1 MLLKKN
7 NFNFYIMKRFTLIS
21 TDKFCHL
28 ILAVLGV
35 EGEND
40 GFINDGKLKKLC
52 YIIKKDFDRID
63 FRKFAELRDLGID
76 GEIGK
81 DNDELSGFIDVR
93 FNCQENFLG
102 QTLLEVPEEMIIA
115 LVRILVIERFVF
127 QTDDIVDMRIKDN
140 DSVIIDIKADV
151 NTGISLLDE
160 DLRIIA
166 MIGCFINVYVVASKM
181 LRIKLTF

>member
-1 MLLKKN
+1 MKK
-7 NFNFYIMKRFTLIS
+7 YILVS
-21 TDKFCHL
+21 TDKFCQF
-28 ILAVLGV
+28 ILAILGV
-35 EGEND
+35 EGEYD
-40 GFINDGKLKKLC
+40 GFINDGKLKQLC

-93 FNCQENFLG
+93 LNCQKNFLG

-115 LVRILVIERFVF
+115 LVRMLVIERFVF
-127 QTDDIVDMRIKDN
+127 QADDIIDVRIKDN

-151 NTGISLLDE
+151 NNGVSLLDD

-166 MIGCFINVYVVASKM
+166 MIGCFMNIYVVASKM

>member
-1 MLLKKN
+1 MKK
-7 NFNFYIMKRFTLIS
+7 YILVS
-21 TDKFCHL
+21 TDKFCQF
-28 ILAVLGV
+28 ILAILGV
-35 EGEND
+35 EGEYD
-40 GFINDGKLKKLC
+40 GFINDGKLKNLC

-63 FRKFAELRDLGID
+63 FRKFAELRDLGIE

-102 QTLLEVPEEMIIA
+102 QTLLEVPEDMIIA
-115 LVRILVIERFVF
+115 LVRILVIERFVL
-127 QTDDIVDMRIKDN
+127 QTDDIVDVRIKDN

-151 NTGISLLDE
+151 NNGVSLLDD

-166 MIGCFINVYVVASKM
+166 MIDCFLNINVVASKM

>member
-1 MLLKKN
+1 MKK
-7 NFNFYIMKRFTLIS
+7 YILVS
-21 TDKFCHL
+21 TDKFCQF
-28 ILAVLGV
+28 ILAILGV
-35 EGEND
+35 EGEYD
-40 GFINDGKLKKLC
+40 GFINDGKLKQLC

-63 FRKFAELRDLGID
+63 FRKFAELRDLNIE

-93 FNCQENFLG
+93 LNCQENFLG
-102 QTLLEVPEEMIIA
+102 QPLLEVPEEMIIA
-115 LVRILVIERFVF
+115 LVRILVIERFVL
-127 QTDDIVDMRIKDN
+127 QADDILDVRIKDN

-151 NTGISLLDE
+151 NNGVSLLDD

-166 MIGCFINVYVVASKM
+166 MIGCFMNINVVASKM

>member
-1 MLLKKN
+1 MKK
-7 NFNFYIMKRFTLIS
+7 YILVS
-21 TDKFCHL
+21 TDKFCQF
-28 ILAVLGV
+28 ILAILGV

-40 GFINDGKLKKLC
+40 GFINDGKLKNLC

-63 FRKFAELRDLGID
+63 FRKFAELRGLGIE

-81 DNDELSGFIDVR
+81 DKDELSGFIDVR

-115 LVRILVIERFVF
+115 LVRMLVIERFVL
-127 QTDDIVDMRIKDN
+127 QADDIVDVRIKDN
-140 DSVIIDIKADV
+140 DSVIIDIKADFNNGV
-151 NTGISLLDE
+151 SLLDD

-166 MIGCFINVYVVASKM
+166 MIDCFLNINVVASKM

>member
-1 MLLKKN
+1 MKK
-7 NFNFYIMKRFTLIS
+7 YILVS
-21 TDKFCHL
+21 TDKFCQF
-28 ILAVLGV
+28 ILAILGV
-35 EGEND
+35 EGEYD
-40 GFINDGKLKKLC
+40 GFINDGKLKQLC

-63 FRKFAELRDLGID
+63 FRKFAELRDLSIE

-102 QTLLEVPEEMIIA
+102 HPLLEVPEEMIIA
-115 LVRILVIERFVF
+115 LVRMLVIDRFVF
-127 QTDDIVDMRIKDN
+127 QTDDILDVRIKDN

-151 NTGISLLDE
+151 NNGVSLLDD

-166 MIGCFINVYVVASKM
+166 MIGCFMNINVVASKM

>member
-1 MLLKKN
+1 MKK
-7 NFNFYIMKRFTLIS
+7 FTLIS

-102 QTLLEVPEEMIIA
+102 QTLLEVPEEMIIS
-115 LVRILVIERFVF
+115 LVRMLAIERFVL
-127 QTDDIVDMRIKDN
+127 QTDDIVDVRIKDN

>member
-1 MLLKKN
+1 MKK
-7 NFNFYIMKRFTLIS
+7 YILVS
-21 TDKFCHL
+21 TDKFCQF
-28 ILAVLGV
+28 ILAILGV
-35 EGEND
+35 EGEYD
-40 GFINDGKLKKLC
+40 GFINDGKLKNLC

-63 FRKFAELRDLGID
+63 FRKFAELRDLGIE

-93 FNCQENFLG
+93 LNCQENFLG
-102 QTLLEVPEEMIIA
+102 QPLLEVPEEMIIA
-115 LVRILVIERFVF
+115 LVRILVIERFVL
-127 QTDDIVDMRIKDN
+127 QADDILDVRIKDN

-151 NTGISLLDE
+151 NNGVSLLDD

-166 MIGCFINVYVVASKM
+166 MIGCFMNINVVASKI

>member
-1 MLLKKN
+1 MKK
-7 NFNFYIMKRFTLIS
+7 YILVS
-21 TDKFCHL
+21 TDKFCQF
-28 ILAVLGV
+28 ILAILGV
-35 EGEND
+35 EGEYD
-40 GFINDGKLKKLC
+40 GFINDGKLKQLC

-102 QTLLEVPEEMIIA
+102 QTLLEVPEEIIIA
-115 LVRILVIERFVF
+115 LVRMLVIERFVF
-127 QTDDIVDMRIKDN
+127 QADDIIDVRIKDN

-151 NTGISLLDE
+151 NNGVSLLDD
-160 DLRIIA
+160 DLRIMA
-166 MIGCFINVYVVASKM
+166 MIGCFMNIYVVASKM

>member
-1 MLLKKN
+1 MKK
-7 NFNFYIMKRFTLIS
+7 FTLIS

-115 LVRILVIERFVF
+115 LVRMLVIERFVL
-127 QTDDIVDMRIKDN
+127 QTDDIVDVRIKDN

-151 NTGISLLDE
+151 NNGVSLLDE

>member
-1 MLLKKN
+1 MKK
-7 NFNFYIMKRFTLIS
+7 YILVS
-21 TDKFCHL
+21 TDKFCQF

-35 EGEND
+35 EGEYD
-40 GFINDGKLKKLC
+40 GFINDGKLKQLC

-63 FRKFAELRDLGID
+63 FRKFAELRDLGIE

-115 LVRILVIERFVF
+115 LVRMLVIDRFVL
-127 QTDDIVDMRIKDN
+127 QADDILDVRIKDN

-151 NTGISLLDE
+151 NNGVSLLDE
-160 DLRIIA
+160 DLRIMA
-166 MIGCFINVYVVASKM
+166 MIGCFMNINVVASKM

>member
-1 MLLKKN
+1 MEK
-7 NFNFYIMKRFTLIS
+7 FTLIS

-63 FRKFAELRDLGID
+63 LRKFAELRDLGIE

-93 FNCQENFLG
+93 FNCQVNFLG

-115 LVRILVIERFVF
+115 LVRMLVIERFVL
-127 QTDDIVDMRIKDN
+127 QTDDIVDVRIKDN

>member
-1 MLLKKN
+1 MKK
-7 NFNFYIMKRFTLIS
+7 YILVS
-21 TDKFCHL
+21 TDKFCQF
-28 ILAVLGV
+28 ILAILGV
-35 EGEND
+35 EGEYD
-40 GFINDGKLKKLC
+40 GFINDGKLKQLC

-93 FNCQENFLG
+93 LNCQENFLG
-102 QTLLEVPEEMIIA
+102 QPLLEVPEEMIIA
-115 LVRILVIERFVF
+115 LVRILVIERFVL
-127 QTDDIVDMRIKDN
+127 QADDILDVRIKDN

-151 NTGISLLDE
+151 NNGVSLLDE

-166 MIGCFINVYVVASKM
+166 MIGCFMNIYVVASKM

>member
-1 MLLKKN
+1 MKK
-7 NFNFYIMKRFTLIS
+7 YILVS
-21 TDKFCHL
+21 TDKFCQF
-28 ILAVLGV
+28 ILAILGV
-35 EGEND
+35 EGEYD

-102 QTLLEVPEEMIIA
+102 QTLLQVPEEMIIS
-115 LVRILVIERFVF
+115 LVKILVSERFVL
-127 QTDDIVDMRIKDN
+127 QTDDIVDVRIKDN

-166 MIGCFINVYVVASKM
+166 MIGCFMNIYVVASKM

>member
-1 MLLKKN
+1 MKK
-7 NFNFYIMKRFTLIS
+7 FTLIS

-102 QTLLEVPEEMIIA
+102 QTLLEMPEEMIIA
-115 LVRILVIERFVF
+115 LVRMLVIERFVL
-127 QTDDIVDMRIKDN
+127 QTDDIVDVRIKDN

>member
-1 MLLKKN
+1 MKK
-7 NFNFYIMKRFTLIS
+7 YILVS
-21 TDKFCHL
+21 TDKFCQF
-28 ILAVLGV
+28 ILAILGV
-35 EGEND
+35 EGEYD
-40 GFINDGKLKKLC
+40 GFINDGKLKNLC

-102 QTLLEVPEEMIIA
+102 QTLLQVPEEMIIA
-115 LVRILVIERFVF
+115 LVRILVIERFVL
-127 QTDDIVDMRIKDN
+127 QADDILDVRIKDN

-151 NTGISLLDE
+151 NNGVSLLDD

-166 MIGCFINVYVVASKM
+166 MIGCFMNIYVVASKM

>member
-1 MLLKKN
+1 MKK
-7 NFNFYIMKRFTLIS
+7 FTLIS

-102 QTLLEVPEEMIIA
+102 QTLLEVPEEMIIS
-115 LVRILVIERFVF
+115 LVRMLAIERFVL
-127 QTDDIVDMRIKDN
+127 QADDIVDVRIKDN

-160 DLRIIA
+160 DLRIIS

>member
-1 MLLKKN
+1 MKK
-7 NFNFYIMKRFTLIS
+7 YILVS
-21 TDKFCHL
+21 TDKFCQF
-28 ILAVLGV
+28 ILAILGV
-35 EGEND
+35 EGEYD
-40 GFINDGKLKKLC
+40 GFINDGKLKQLC

-63 FRKFAELRDLGID
+63 FRKFAELRDLGIE

-93 FNCQENFLG
+93 LNCQENFLG
-102 QTLLEVPEEMIIA
+102 QPLLEVPEEMIIA
-115 LVRILVIERFVF
+115 LVRILVIERFVL
-127 QTDDIVDMRIKDN
+127 QADDILDVRIKDN

-151 NTGISLLDE
+151 NNGVSLLDE

-166 MIGCFINVYVVASKM
+166 MIGCFMNIYVVASKM

>member
-1 MLLKKN
+1 MKK
-7 NFNFYIMKRFTLIS
+7 YILVS
-21 TDKFCHL
+21 TDKFCQF
-28 ILAVLGV
+28 ILAILGV
-35 EGEND
+35 EGEYD
-40 GFINDGKLKKLC
+40 GFINDGKLKQLC

-93 FNCQENFLG
+93 LNCQENFLG

-115 LVRILVIERFVF
+115 LVRILVIERFVL
-127 QTDDIVDMRIKDN
+127 QADDILDVRIKDN

-151 NTGISLLDE
+151 NNGVSLLDD

-166 MIGCFINVYVVASKM
+166 MIGCFMNINVVASKM

>member
-1 MLLKKN
+1 MKK
-7 NFNFYIMKRFTLIS
+7 YTLIS

-40 GFINDGKLKKLC
+40 GFIKENKTIKLC

-93 FNCQENFLG
+93 FNCQANFLG
-102 QTLLEVPEEMIIA
+102 QTLLEVPEEIIMS
-115 LVRILVIERFVF
+115 LVRRLVIERFVF
-127 QTDDIVDMRIKDN
+127 QTDDIVDVRIKDN

-151 NTGISLLDE
+151 NNGVSLLDD

-166 MIGCFINVYVVASKM
+166 MIGCFVNIYVVASKM

>member
-1 MLLKKN
+1 MKK
-7 NFNFYIMKRFTLIS
+7 YILVSI
-21 TDKFCHL
+21 DKFCQF
-28 ILAVLGV
+28 ILAILGV
-35 EGEND
+35 EGEYD
-40 GFINDGKLKKLC
+40 GFINDGKLKQLC

-63 FRKFAELRDLGID
+63 FRKFAELRDLGIE

-102 QTLLEVPEEMIIA
+102 QPLLEVPEEMIIA
-115 LVRILVIERFVF
+115 LVRILVIDRFVF
-127 QTDDIVDMRIKDN
+127 QTDDILDVRIKDN

-151 NTGISLLDE
+151 NNGVSLLDD

-166 MIGCFINVYVVASKM
+166 MIGCFMNIYVVASKM

>member
-1 MLLKKN
+1 MKK
-7 NFNFYIMKRFTLIS
+7 YILVS
-21 TDKFCHL
+21 TNKFCQF
-28 ILAVLGV
+28 ILAILGV
-35 EGEND
+35 EGEYD
-40 GFINDGKLKKLC
+40 GFINDGKLKQLC

-93 FNCQENFLG
+93 LNCQENFLG

-115 LVRILVIERFVF
+115 LVRMLVSERFVL
-127 QTDDIVDMRIKDN
+127 QTDDIVDVRIKDN
-140 DSVIIDIKADV
+140 DSVIVDIKADV
-151 NTGISLLDE
+151 TNGVSLLDD

-166 MIGCFINVYVVASKM
+166 MIGCFMNIYVVASKM

>member
-1 MLLKKN
+1 MKK
-7 NFNFYIMKRFTLIS
+7 YILVS
-21 TDKFCHL
+21 TDKFCNL

-40 GFINDGKLKKLC
+40 GFIKENKAIKLC

-63 FRKFAELRDLGID
+63 FRKFAELRALGID

-93 FNCQENFLG
+93 LNCQDNFLG
-102 QTLLEVPEEMIIA
+102 QPLLEVPEEMIIA
-115 LVRILVIERFVF
+115 LVRMLVIERFVL
-127 QTDDIVDMRIKDN
+127 QTDDIVDVRIKDN
-140 DSVIIDIKADV
+140 DSVIVDIKADV
-151 NTGISLLDE
+151 NNGVSLLDD
-160 DLRIIA
+160 DLRIVA
-166 MIGCFINVYVVASKM
+166 MIGCFMNIYVVASKM

>member
-1 MLLKKN
+1 MKK
-7 NFNFYIMKRFTLIS
+7 YILVS
-21 TDKFCHL
+21 TDKFCNL

-40 GFINDGKLKKLC
+40 GFIKENKAIKLC

-63 FRKFAELRDLGID
+63 FRKFAELRDLGIEE

-81 DNDELSGFIDVR
+81 NNDELSGFIDVR
-93 FNCQENFLG
+93 LNCQKDFLG
-102 QTLLEVPEEMIIA
+102 QTLLEVPEEMIIS
-115 LVRILVIERFVF
+115 LVKILVSEYFVL
-127 QTDDIVDMRIKDN
+127 QADDIVDVRVKDH

-151 NTGISLLDE
+151 NNGVSLLDD

-166 MIGCFINVYVVASKM
+166 MIDCFLNINVVASKM

>member
-1 MLLKKN
+1 MKK
-7 NFNFYIMKRFTLIS
+7 YTLIS
-21 TDKFCHL
+21 TDKFCQF
-28 ILAVLGV
+28 ILAILGV
-35 EGEND
+35 EGEYD
-40 GFINDGKLKKLC
+40 GFINDGKLKQLC

-102 QTLLEVPEEMIIA
+102 QTLLEVPEDKIVA
-115 LVRILVIERFVF
+115 LVKMLISERFVT
-127 QTDDIVDMRIKDN
+127 QTDNIVGVKVLDK
-140 DSVIIDIKADV
+140 DSVIVDLKSDSS
-151 NTGISLLDE
+151 TGISLLDE

-166 MIGCFINVYVVASKM
+166 MIGCFVNVYVLGNKM

>member
-1 MLLKKN
+1 MKK
-7 NFNFYIMKRFTLIS
+7 YILVS
-21 TDKFCHL
+21 TDKFCQF
-28 ILAVLGV
+28 ILAILGV
-35 EGEND
+35 EGEYD

-63 FRKFAELRDLGID
+63 FRKFAELRDLGIE

-93 FNCQENFLG
+93 LNCQENFLG
-102 QTLLEVPEEMIIA
+102 QTLLQVPEEMIIA
-115 LVRILVIERFVF
+115 LVRMLVIERFVL
-127 QTDDIVDMRIKDN
+127 QADDILDVRIKDN

-151 NTGISLLDE
+151 NNGVSLLDD

-166 MIGCFINVYVVASKM
+166 MIDCFLNINVVASKI

>member
-1 MLLKKN
+1 
-7 NFNFYIMKRFTLIS
+7 MKRFTLIS

-28 ILAVLGV
+28 ILAILGV

-40 GFINDGKLKKLC
+40 GFINDGKLKNLC

-63 FRKFAELRDLGID
+63 FRKFAELRALGID

-115 LVRILVIERFVF
+115 LVRMLVIERFVL
-127 QTDDIVDMRIKDN
+127 QTDDIVDVRIKDN

-151 NTGISLLDE
+151 NNGVSLLDE

>member
-1 MLLKKN
+1 MKK
-7 NFNFYIMKRFTLIS
+7 YILVS
-21 TDKFCHL
+21 TDKFCL
-28 ILAVLGV
+28 FILAILGV
-35 EGEND
+35 EGEYD
-40 GFINDGKLKKLC
+40 GFINDGKLKNLC

-63 FRKFAELRDLGID
+63 FRKFAELRDLGIE

-81 DNDELSGFIDVR
+81 NNDELSGFIDVR

-115 LVRILVIERFVF
+115 LVRILVIERFVL
-127 QTDDIVDMRIKDN
+127 QADDILDVRIKDN

-151 NTGISLLDE
+151 NNGVSLLDE

-166 MIGCFINVYVVASKM
+166 MIDCFLNINVVASKM

>member
-1 MLLKKN
+1 MKK
-7 NFNFYIMKRFTLIS
+7 YILVS
-21 TDKFCHL
+21 TDKFCQF
-28 ILAVLGV
+28 ILAILGV
-35 EGEND
+35 EGEYD

-63 FRKFAELRDLGID
+63 FRKFAELRDLDIE

-93 FNCQENFLG
+93 LNCQENFLG
-102 QTLLEVPEEMIIA
+102 QPLLEVPEEMIIA
-115 LVRILVIERFVF
+115 LVRILVIERFVL
-127 QTDDIVDMRIKDN
+127 QADDILDVRIKDN

-151 NTGISLLDE
+151 NNGVSLLDD
-160 DLRIIA
+160 DLRIVA
-166 MIGCFINVYVVASKM
+166 MIGCFMNINVVASKM

>member
-1 MLLKKN
+1 MKK
-7 NFNFYIMKRFTLIS
+7 YILVS
-21 TDKFCHL
+21 TDKFCQF
-28 ILAVLGV
+28 ILAILGV
-35 EGEND
+35 EGEYD
-40 GFINDGKLKKLC
+40 GFINDGKLKNLC

-63 FRKFAELRDLGID
+63 FRKFAELGNLGIE

-102 QTLLEVPEEMIIA
+102 QTLLEVPEEMIIS
-115 LVRILVIERFVF
+115 LVKMLVSERFVL
-127 QTDDIVDMRIKDN
+127 QNDDIVDVRIKDN

-151 NTGISLLDE
+151 NNGVSLLDE
-160 DLRIIA
+160 DLRIMA
-166 MIGCFINVYVVASKM
+166 MIGCFMNIYVVASKM

>member
-1 MLLKKN
+1 MKK
-7 NFNFYIMKRFTLIS
+7 YILVS
-21 TDKFCHL
+21 TDKFCQF
-28 ILAVLGV
+28 ILAILGV
-35 EGEND
+35 EGEYD

-63 FRKFAELRDLGID
+63 FRKFAELRDLGIE

-93 FNCQENFLG
+93 FNCQENILG
-102 QTLLEVPEEMIIA
+102 QPLLEVPEEMIIA
-115 LVRILVIERFVF
+115 LVRMLVIERFVF
-127 QTDDIVDMRIKDN
+127 QADDIVDVRIKDN

-151 NTGISLLDE
+151 NNGVSLLDD

-166 MIGCFINVYVVASKM
+166 MIDCFLNINVVASKM

>member
-1 MLLKKN
+1 
-7 NFNFYIMKRFTLIS
+7 MKRFTLIS

-40 GFINDGKLKKLC
+40 GFINGGKLKKLC

-93 FNCQENFLG
+93 FNCQVNFLG
-102 QTLLEVPEEMIIA
+102 QTLLEVPEEMIIS
-115 LVRILVIERFVF
+115 LVRMLAIERFVF
-127 QTDDIVDMRIKDN
+127 QTDDIVDVRIKDN

>member
-1 MLLKKN
+1 MKK
-7 NFNFYIMKRFTLIS
+7 YILVS
-21 TDKFCHL
+21 TDKFCQF
-28 ILAVLGV
+28 ILAILGV
-35 EGEND
+35 EGEYD
-40 GFINDGKLKKLC
+40 GFINDGKLKQFC

-93 FNCQENFLG
+93 LNCQENFLG
-102 QTLLEVPEEMIIA
+102 QTLLQVPEEMIIA
-115 LVRILVIERFVF
+115 LVRMLVSERFVL
-127 QTDDIVDMRIKDN
+127 QTDDIVDVRIKDN
-140 DSVIIDIKADV
+140 DSVIVDIKADV
-151 NTGISLLDE
+151 TNGVSLLDD

-166 MIGCFINVYVVASKM
+166 MIGCFMNIYVVASKM

>member
-1 MLLKKN
+1 MKK
-7 NFNFYIMKRFTLIS
+7 YILVS
-21 TDKFCHL
+21 TDKFCQF
-28 ILAVLGV
+28 ILAILGV
-35 EGEND
+35 EGEYD

-63 FRKFAELRDLGID
+63 FRKFAELRDLNIE

-102 QTLLEVPEEMIIA
+102 QPLLEVPEEMIIA
-115 LVRILVIERFVF
+115 LVRMLVIDRFVF
-127 QTDDIVDMRIKDN
+127 QTDDIVDVRIKDN

-151 NTGISLLDE
+151 NNGVSLLDD

-166 MIGCFINVYVVASKM
+166 MIGCFMNINVVASKM

>member
-1 MLLKKN
+1 MKK
-7 NFNFYIMKRFTLIS
+7 YILVS
-21 TDKFCHL
+21 TDKFCQF
-28 ILAVLGV
+28 ILAILGV
-35 EGEND
+35 EGEYD
-40 GFINDGKLKKLC
+40 GFINDGKLKNLC

-63 FRKFAELRDLGID
+63 FRKFAELRDLGIE

-93 FNCQENFLG
+93 FNCQDNFLG

-115 LVRILVIERFVF
+115 LVRILVIERFVL
-127 QTDDIVDMRIKDN
+127 QTDDIVDVRIKDN
-140 DSVIIDIKADV
+140 DSVIVDIKADV
-151 NTGISLLDE
+151 NNGVSLLDE

-166 MIGCFINVYVVASKM
+166 MIGCFMNIYVVASKM

>member
-1 MLLKKN
+1 MKK
-7 NFNFYIMKRFTLIS
+7 YILVS
-21 TDKFCHL
+21 TDKFCQF
-28 ILAVLGV
+28 ILAILGV

-40 GFINDGKLKKLC
+40 GFINDGKLKQLC

-63 FRKFAELRDLGID
+63 FRKFAELRDLGIE

-81 DNDELSGFIDVR
+81 EKDELSGFIDVR

-115 LVRILVIERFVF
+115 LVRMLVIERFVF
-127 QTDDIVDMRIKDN
+127 QADDIVDVRIKDN

-151 NTGISLLDE
+151 NNGVSLLDD

-166 MIGCFINVYVVASKM
+166 MIGCFMNIYVVASKM

>member
-1 MLLKKN
+1 MKK
-7 NFNFYIMKRFTLIS
+7 YILVS
-21 TDKFCHL
+21 TDKFCQF
-28 ILAVLGV
+28 ILAILGV
-35 EGEND
+35 EGEYD
-40 GFINDGKLKKLC
+40 GFINDGKLKQLC

-63 FRKFAELRDLGID
+63 FRKFAELRDLGIE

-115 LVRILVIERFVF
+115 LVRMLVIERFVF
-127 QTDDIVDMRIKDN
+127 QADDIVDVRIKDN

-151 NTGISLLDE
+151 NNGVSLLDE

-166 MIGCFINVYVVASKM
+166 MIGCFMNIYVVASKM